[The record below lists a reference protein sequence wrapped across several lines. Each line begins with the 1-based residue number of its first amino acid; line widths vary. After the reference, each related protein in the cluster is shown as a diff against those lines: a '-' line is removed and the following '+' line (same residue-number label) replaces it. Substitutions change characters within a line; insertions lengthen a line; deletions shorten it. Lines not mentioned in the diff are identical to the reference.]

1 MILYQPSDDNDQFT
15 PPLALSLNINT
26 TPLLWVWL
34 SRHCKTRR
42 RKQNRTKQNK
52 RVAASKHSLSLS
64 LSLKSK
70 RINIKPAVWL
80 SQFPQGKENQKG
92 KGKEGVTFTRPL
104 FLSSANWKKRFA
116 LFLISVCYFLVSQTN
131 AAPTRVPSA
140 ERRRRYCQRH
150 SFALNFLYVLP
161 VCVFLFF
168 LLTWNFLWEFSETN
182 LLAENFTVWN
192 FHSRNACF
200 AIISFRGILIDCFD
214 VISLLNSR

>member
-1 MILYQPSDDNDQFT
+1 MTTISSLPLSHSLSTST
-15 PPLALSLNINT
+15 P
-26 TPLLWVWL
+26 
-34 SRHCKTRR
+34 RHCSEFDSVDTVKPEDETE
-42 RKQNRTKQNK
+42 QNKTKQ
-52 RVAASKHSLSLS
+52 ASCCQQTLSLS

-80 SQFPQGKENQKG
+80 SWFPQGKENQKG

-116 LFLISVCYFLVSQTN
+116 LFLISVCYFLVSQIN
-131 AAPTRVPSA
+131 AAPTRVPPA
-140 ERRRRYCQRH
+140 EWRRRYCQRH

-168 LLTWNFLWEFSETN
+168 LLTLNFWWEFSETN